1 MTVKELEEQLSKI
14 EDKSLRIDVSVDV
27 STGQDDIYNRLF
39 ADPSHIQNDGTFITL
54 ICEKGEFNYDYDE

>member
-1 MTVKELEEQLSKI
+1 MTVKDLEELLSKI

-39 ADPSHIQNDGTFITL
+39 ADPLHVQSDGTFITL
-54 ICEKGEFNYDYDE
+54 ICEKTGVNYV

>member
-1 MTVKELEEQLSKI
+1 MTVKDLEEQLNKI

-39 ADPSHIQNDGTFITL
+39 ADPLHIQNDGTFITL
-54 ICEKGEFNYDYDE
+54 ICEKNGVNYV